1 MSSAK
6 KGGRVPSYAE
16 RSAKGMRRIEVWLP
30 MELAAKA
37 LAHRGGATKLIVR
50 LLALALAVVLAT
62 GCGGRDPL
70 VLTVTEPS
78 MVAPVQQAV
87 DEWLRVCGI
96 MITLGPGGTTVD
108 MTNLQVPTGKGGVTY
123 TDNFGRPN
131 WIHVLPSEIH
141 DVTLLKHEIGHALGL
156 EHTPE
161 GSGDIM
167 DPDAHDNRHVARAD
181 CERLSGI

>member
-1 MSSAK
+1 MAK
-6 KGGRVPSYAE
+6 PRTNAQRRVDG
-16 RSAKGMRRIEVWLP
+16 KRRIEVWLP
-30 MELAAKA
+30 EELYTKVV
-37 LAHRGGATKLIVR
+37 AHPGGVTKLVVR

-70 VLTVTEPS
+70 VLTVTEAS
-78 MVAPVQQAV
+78 MVAPVQQAA

-108 MTNLQVPTGKGGVTY
+108 MTNLQVPTGMGGVTF
-123 TDNFGRPN
+123 TDNFGHPN